1 MSVAIRSDLHPS
13 RQRFQD
19 AVFSQLQVLHA
30 LMMHDIK
37 SRFFGSGIGYIVTIL
52 WPAAHIA
59 IVVAIFYFSGRVAPY
74 GDDPLL
80 YASTGVLPF
89 MIWNYVSRFTMLGV
103 SMNRAFLQYPVIKPL
118 DIMIARQA
126 LETVTSVLIVV
137 GVVIFLYASGRNPMP
152 LRLDD
157 AALALFSAWLL
168 GIGFGVF
175 NGVIC
180 MIFPLWN
187 VIYIGVIIGT
197 WIACGIA
204 LQPEQMPTQIGDLLA
219 WIPLLHSVELMR
231 LAYYEDFPARLLDR
245 EYVLYWG
252 GGLAGPWARDGA
264 RPAPVHHAVAIT
276 SARRT

>member
-1 MSVAIRSDLHPS
+1 MTDVVGTTALGFS
-13 RQRFQD
+13 RPNGAWKTLRAQF
-19 AVFSQLQVLHA
+19 QVLYA

-37 SRFFGSGIGYIVTIL
+37 SRFFGNGLGYVVTIL

-59 IVVAIFYFSGRVAPY
+59 IVVGIFYFSARMAPY

-80 YASTGVLPF
+80 YASTGVLPY
-89 MIWNYVSRFTMLGV
+89 MIWNYVSRFTMMGLA
-103 SMNRAFLQYPVIKPL
+103 MNRSFLQYPIIKPL

-126 LETVTSVLIVV
+126 LETVTSVLLVAGLAV
-137 GVVIFLYASGRNPMP
+137 FLYACGRNPMP
-152 LRLDD
+152 IRLDD
-157 AALALFSAWLL
+157 AALGLFSAWLL
-168 GIGFGVF
+168 GIGFGIF

-180 MIFPLWN
+180 MIFPLWG
-187 VIYIGVIIGT
+187 IFYFGVLIGT

-252 GGLAGPWARDGA
+252 AGSLVLGLVMERGLRLFTM
-264 RPAPVHHAVAIT
+264 R
-276 SARRT
+276 